1 MNNIERSDIDSEQLR
16 TFLAIAE
23 TRNLTQAANLLNRT
37 QSAISVQIRKLEEA
51 LGTSLFHRLPR
62 GMQLSESGHRLLPEA
77 RKLVNDVDRIS
88 RLFSNT
94 LSGQIT
100 LGVPDDFS
108 RESLKAILQQFAA
121 RYPGVDVTVNCSFSE
136 AFPQAIQ
143 RGELDL
149 ALYTAGPDDSSE
161 KIICQE
167 EMIWVA
173 AENFVPEA
181 DKPLPVAL
189 FNREC
194 WWRDAAVSALEN
206 AGIDYRI
213 AFSSESLS
221 GISAAIHA
229 GLAAGMLSRS
239 AISTGMRVL
248 DHRDGL
254 PALPVSTT
262 VLLTGQRQTPL
273 TTAMTEVIET
283 VAANMPQT

>member
-1 MNNIERSDIDSEQLR
+1 MNIIERSDIDSELLR

-51 LGTSLFHRLPR
+51 LGTCLFHRLPR

-77 RKLVNDVDRIS
+77 RKLVNDVDRIA
-88 RLFSNT
+88 RLFTHS

-100 LGVPDDFS
+100 IGVPDDFS
-108 RESLKAILQQFAA
+108 RDALKAVLQQFTA
-121 RYPGVDVTVNCSFSE
+121 RYPEVDVTVNCSFSE
-136 AFPQAIQ
+136 TFPRAIQ

-149 ALYTAGPDDSSE
+149 ALYTAGPDAGSE
-161 KIICQE
+161 KIVCQD

-173 AENFVPEA
+173 SDSFLPEPG
-181 DKPLPVAL
+181 KPLPVAL

-194 WWRDAAVSALEN
+194 WWRDAAIAALEN
-206 AGIDYRI
+206 NAVEYRI

-221 GISAAIHA
+221 GISAAVHA
-229 GLAAGMLSRS
+229 GLAVAMLSRS
-239 AISTGMRVL
+239 ALSAGMRIL

-262 VLLTGQRQTPL
+262 VLLSGERQTAL
-273 TTAMTEVIET
+273 TTAMAEVIET
-283 VAANMPQT
+283 VACNIRQA